1 MAKVQIL
8 PTLSTDSV
16 PVSQVT
22 DGIVVDW
29 EDPIIWRWDRRR
41 AITVQASPDQ
51 ATAPT
56 LMADVRAALEAIEL
70 PPGYSL
76 EFDGEYGSTRDSQ
89 EALVPGIIPA
99 VVIMLAIIVLLF
111 NAYRPPLIIVLII
124 PFAVVGITIGL
135 LLTGAP
141 FGFMALL
148 GAMSLSGMIIKNV
161 VVLLDQVNIN
171 IEEGMNPYNAVI
183 ESAVSRLKPVVNAT
197 ATTVLGI
204 MPLLQDIFWVAM
216 AVTIMFGLAFATVLT
231 MLAVPVFYA
240 TLYRLPSPA
249 R

>member
-1 MAKVQIL
+1 VE
-8 PTLSTDSV
+8 
-16 PVSQVT
+16 
-22 DGIVVDW
+22 W
-29 EDPIIWRWDRRR
+29 EDPLIWRWDRRR
-41 AITVQASPDQ
+41 AVTVQASPHE

-56 LMADVRAALEAIEL
+56 LMQDARAAFEAIEL

-89 EALVPGIIPA
+89 EALVPGIVPA
-99 VVIMLAIIVLLF
+99 IAIILLIIVVLF

-135 LLTGAP
+135 LVTGAP

-148 GAMSLSGMIIKNV
+148 GAMSLAGMIIKNV

-171 IEEGMNPYNAVI
+171 IEEGMSPYDAVI

-204 MPLLQDIFWVAM
+204 MPLLQDIFWVSM
-216 AVTIMFGLAFATVLT
+216 AVTIMFGLAFATV
-231 MLAVPVFYA
+231 F
-240 TLYRLPSPA
+240 
-249 R
+249 